1 MTEQETY
8 LEWKSFI
15 KDEELHADLEQIGDN
30 EAEIYDRFYRHLD
43 FGTAGLRGL
52 LGAGT
57 NRMNIYTVRQATK
70 GLADYLCAQK
80 DAPAVAI
87 AYDTRHNSERFAK
100 DAACVLAANGIKV
113 WLYGAP
119 APTPMLSYAVRERFC
134 DAGIVITAS
143 HNPAQYNG
151 YKVYGP
157 DGCQISP
164 ETAAAVT
171 EYRERVDVLR
181 GAKLCDFDE
190 AVAEKKIILLPD
202 SFWRRYYAR
211 VLKEGV
217 DRAHHYENDLSIV
230 YTPLNGTGAV
240 PVVTTLSLGGFGNV
254 AVVPEQE
261 RPDSAFT
268 TCPTPNPEL
277 REALSLALKQAE
289 SCGADLV
296 LATDPDC
303 DRIGVA
309 SKEADGYRLFTGNE
323 MGALLL
329 DFIALAR
336 KENGNQI
343 EKPVAVRSLVSTKL
357 ADEVA
362 AFHNVAMKK
371 VPVGFRYIGKV
382 IAELEKAG
390 EAERFLFGF
399 EESCGYLAGTYA
411 RDKDGV
417 CAALLVCELANFWK
431 SRGKTLGEAL
441 NGLWEKFGYYR
452 DFQDNFYFEGASGA
466 FKMAKVMED
475 LRAQKPS
482 VLGGETV
489 LSVTDHQPKS
499 NMLEFV
505 LKNGDSFLIRP
516 SGTEPKMK
524 IYYSVKA
531 ENREKAWEKGE
542 ALRLAVKAF
551 LGF

>member
-8 LEWKSFI
+8 LAWKAFI
-15 KDEELHADLEQIGDN
+15 KDEELCADLAQIEGN
-30 EAEIYDRFYRHLD
+30 EAEIFDRFYRNLS
-43 FGTAGLRGL
+43 FGTAGLRGV

-57 NRMNIYTVRQATK
+57 NRMNIYTVRQATQ
-70 GLADYLCAQK
+70 GLADYLLSQK
-80 DAPAVAI
+80 EAPSVAI

-100 DAACVLAANGIKV
+100 DAACVLVASGIKV

-143 HNPAQYNG
+143 HNPAKYNG
-151 YKVYGP
+151 YKVYGA

-164 ETAAAVT
+164 EVAGAITACI
-171 EYRERVDVLR
+171 EKVDVLQ
-181 GAKLCDFDE
+181 GAELRDFDE
-190 AVAEKKIILLPD
+190 SVAEKKIILLPD

-268 TCPTPNPEL
+268 TCPFPNPEL
-277 REALSLALKQAE
+277 REALSLALTQAE
-289 SCGADLV
+289 NSGADLV

-323 MGALLL
+323 IGALLL
-329 DFIALAR
+329 DFIASAR
-336 KENGNQI
+336 KENGDFP
-343 EKPVAVRSLVSTKL
+343 EKPVAVRSLVSTRL
-357 ADEVA
+357 VDGIA
-362 AFHNVAMKK
+362 AYHGVEMRK
-371 VPVGFRYIGKV
+371 VYTGFRYIGKV
-382 IAELEKAG
+382 IAELERAE

-399 EESCGYLAGTYA
+399 EESCGYLSGTYA

-417 CAALLVCELANFWK
+417 DAALLVCELANFWK
-431 SRGKTLGEAL
+431 LRGKTLGEAL
-441 NGLWEKFGYYR
+441 ESLQERFGYYR
-452 DFQDNFYFEGASGA
+452 DFQDNFYFEGATGDER
-466 FKMAKVMED
+466 MTGLMES
-475 LRAQKPS
+475 LRAEKPAKIA
-482 VLGGETV
+482 GKAV
-489 LSVTDHQPKS
+489 LSVTDHLPES
-499 NMLEFV
+499 NMLEFS
-505 LKNGDSFLIRP
+505 LEGDSGFIIRP
-516 SGTEPKMK
+516 SGTEPKIK
-524 IYYSVKA
+524 LYYSVKA
-531 ENREKAWEKGE
+531 ENREKAETEGE
-542 ALRLAVKAF
+542 ALRLAVTKL
-551 LGF
+551 LGL

>member
-8 LEWKSFI
+8 LAWKAFI
-15 KDEELHADLEQIGDN
+15 RDEELCADLAQIEGN
-30 EAEIYDRFYRHLD
+30 EAEIFDRFYRNLS
-43 FGTAGLRGL
+43 FGTAGLRGV

-57 NRMNIYTVRQATK
+57 NRMNIYTVRQATQ
-70 GLADYLCAQK
+70 GLADYLLSQK
-80 DAPAVAI
+80 EVPSVAI

-100 DAACVLAANGIKV
+100 DAACVLVASGIKV

-143 HNPAQYNG
+143 HNPAKYNG
-151 YKVYGP
+151 YKVYGA

-164 ETAAAVT
+164 EVAGAITK
-171 EYRERVDVLR
+171 YIERVDVLQ
-181 GAKLCDFDE
+181 GAELRDFDE
-190 AVAEKKIILLPD
+190 SVAEKKIILLPD

-268 TCPTPNPEL
+268 TCPFPNPEL
-277 REALSLALKQAE
+277 REALSLALTQAE
-289 SCGADLV
+289 NSGADLV

-323 MGALLL
+323 IGALLL
-329 DFIALAR
+329 DFIASAR
-336 KENGNQI
+336 KENGDFP
-343 EKPVAVRSLVSTKL
+343 EKPVAVRSLVSTRL
-357 ADEVA
+357 VDAIA
-362 AFHNVAMKK
+362 AYHGVEMRK
-371 VPVGFRYIGKV
+371 VYTGFRYIGKV
-382 IAELEKAG
+382 IAELERAE

-399 EESCGYLAGTYA
+399 EESCGYLSGTYA

-417 CAALLVCELANFWK
+417 DAALLVCELANFWK
-431 SRGKTLGEAL
+431 LRGKTLGEAL
-441 NGLWEKFGYYR
+441 ESLQERFGYYR
-452 DFQDNFYFEGASGA
+452 DFQDNFYFEGATGDER
-466 FKMAKVMED
+466 MAGLMES
-475 LRAQKPS
+475 LRAEKPAKIA
-482 VLGGETV
+482 GKAV
-489 LSVTDHQPKS
+489 LSVTDHLPES
-499 NMLEFV
+499 NMLEFS
-505 LKNGDSFLIRP
+505 LEGDSGFIIRP
-516 SGTEPKMK
+516 SGTEPKIK
-524 IYYSVKA
+524 LYYSVKA
-531 ENREKAWEKGE
+531 ENREKAEVEGE
-542 ALRLAVKAF
+542 ALRLAVTKL
-551 LGF
+551 LGL